1 MKTVQFLGEDC
12 IFFFHGFREHKNT
25 PPAKQTNKHAQRTVD
40 RNRHNHPFLWFDSEP
55 FRRTILNRAQHSQT
69 TASPELKSGFE
80 RTLLKCS
87 KEIWVPHAFWPA
99 GAQRK
104 TLVREGRNLCA
115 INCLSLKKLLNFNS
129 GVSFYQ
135 IQGQQ
140 RDEEAGL
147 MWLNLKSRIQ
157 IRIALVI
164 RTGRQKFRL
173 LFKLYSNCIFIN
185 ATLIKLTPPPALLTF
200 RWDMSPL

>member
-1 MKTVQFLGEDC
+1 MKFRLWWRLFSSEDC
-12 IFFFHGFREHKNT
+12 IFFFHGFQEHKNT
-25 PPAKQTNKHAQRTVD
+25 RPAKQTNKHAQRTVD

-69 TASPELKSGFE
+69 TASPELKSGFG
-80 RTLLKCS
+80 RALLKCR

-129 GVSFYQ
+129 GLSSTRYRNNKGMKRPGWCGW
-135 IQGQQ
+135 I
-140 RDEEAGL
+140 
-147 MWLNLKSRIQ
+147 
-157 IRIALVI
+157 
-164 RTGRQKFRL
+164 
-173 LFKLYSNCIFIN
+173 
-185 ATLIKLTPPPALLTF
+185 
-200 RWDMSPL
+200 

>member
-12 IFFFHGFREHKNT
+12 IFFFHGFQEHKNT
-25 PPAKQTNKHAQRTVD
+25 RPAKQTNKHAQRTVD

-69 TASPELKSGFE
+69 TASPELKSGFG
-80 RTLLKCS
+80 RTLLKCR

-115 INCLSLKKLLNFNS
+115 INCLSLKSHLISTAECLSTRYRDNKGMKRPGWYGWNS
-129 GVSFYQ
+129 EFKSFK
-135 IQGQQ
+135 
-140 RDEEAGL
+140 E
-147 MWLNLKSRIQ
+147 
-157 IRIALVI
+157 
-164 RTGRQKFRL
+164 
-173 LFKLYSNCIFIN
+173 
-185 ATLIKLTPPPALLTF
+185 
-200 RWDMSPL
+200 